1 MSSDAPMTCDA
12 VDAALRAYVANTLD
26 DRTAE
31 AIEAH
36 VSQCARCEALLE
48 EATRIDVTVFAPPLP
63 ADVRASVLAARP
75 VGAPARSN
83 RWMRPVAAVAVL
95 AAAATLYVTTSRAPS
110 RASSRAPSRTITS
123 DPAPAATVDAV
134 VAASTLASQQAASE
148 FRSLDAAAQELE
160 AALKAA
166 PDDREMRAYL
176 DAVQARRAELAEKV
190 AEAGS

>member
-12 VDAALRAYVANTLD
+12 VDAVLRAYVANTLD

-36 VSQCARCEALLE
+36 VSQCARCEAVLE
-48 EATRIDVTVFAPPLP
+48 EATRIDVTAFAPPLP

-83 RWMRPVAAVAVL
+83 PWMRPVVAVAAL

-110 RASSRAPSRTITS
+110 REPSRTIAS

-160 AALKAA
+160 AALEAA